1 MYAVCIITAAKTVS
15 LFFFFFRL
23 TLRPGLFETL
33 GKISSGG
40 GGHCHCSFVARV
52 PLNKNPYIVCTITPG
67 HVHVSKS
74 HRHKQPFT
82 LRSLTLWNPFSRI
95 QPQHLSSSY
104 NSGSLFASVAD
115 LEIESIRFLVTS
127 SSELNADV
135 LVILI
140 SALVFVPNTV
150 LNKLRVRYFASQMV
164 WNKKGNWPHVIRHI
178 GKIMLMFLKHTF
190 GFTSR

>member
-1 MYAVCIITAAKTVS
+1 MYHYCRQNNVPLLLLLSIDFKT
-15 LFFFFFRL
+15 RP
-23 TLRPGLFETL
+23 LRDFGQNHL
-33 GKISSGG
+33 ISSGG
-40 GGHCHCSFVARV
+40 GGHCHCSFLTFVAWV

-74 HRHKQPFT
+74 HRHKQPFI

-135 LVILI
+135 LVILK

-150 LNKLRVRYFASQMV
+150 LNKLRVR
-164 WNKKGNWPHVIRHI
+164 
-178 GKIMLMFLKHTF
+178 
-190 GFTSR
+190 